1 MKKIRIT
8 INHNQS
14 DPTDDLRIAA
24 SIRRDLWA
32 HSPVEVD
39 PDGRVHGTHRDA
51 ASNAYFE
58 FVTNYP
64 EEASRVLNE
73 YGYSDRAAVAIVDD
87 EAGPEC
93 ASCGNIAGP
102 ILPTVCP
109 TCHFRDIGPCPYCGE
124 EVPRQKYIQIAG
136 DLFRC
141 PNPECEHRV
150 RLRFQDPIFDSRG
163 HYIQPLVVVDR
174 VEQITHAL

>member
-8 INHNQS
+8 IHHNQN
-14 DPTDDLRIAA
+14 DPTNDLRIAA
-24 SIRRDLWA
+24 AVRRDLWA

-51 ASNAYFE
+51 ESNAYFE

-64 EEASRVLNE
+64 EEVSRVLDE
-73 YGYSDRAAVAIVDD
+73 YGYSERATVAIVDE

-93 ASCGNIAGP
+93 ASCGNVAGP
-102 ILPTVCP
+102 VLPTVCP
-109 TCHFRDIGPCPYCGE
+109 TCGFRDISPCPNCNQ
-124 EVPRQKYIQIAG
+124 EVPRQNYMHQSG

-141 PNPECEHRV
+141 PECGNRV
-150 RLRFQDPIFDSRG
+150 RLRFQDPIFDSGG
-163 HYIQPLVVVDR
+163 HYIQPLVVVEK
-174 VEQITHAL
+174 VGQATHAV